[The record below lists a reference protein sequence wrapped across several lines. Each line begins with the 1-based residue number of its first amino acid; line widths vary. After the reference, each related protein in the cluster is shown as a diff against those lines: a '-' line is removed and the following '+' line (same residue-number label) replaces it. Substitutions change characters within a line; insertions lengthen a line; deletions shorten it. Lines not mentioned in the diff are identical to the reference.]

1 MKNILTFFTAI
12 FFSGILFSQTSLENA
27 VDSFQTYTRYQWP
40 EKEHL
45 EIITRNATII
55 IDDAIKNQK
64 PLEADIYKSRG
75 KAYNKLNQYENAL
88 IDYNKVVELSKNGI
102 WELFDRAKLH
112 RKFEKKALAAL
123 DYLQIIELNN
133 KEKKPDDFYAE
144 KAYSALKEVSYYGK
158 FKELI
163 ETNDTKPLY
172 LKYYDSADLHFE
184 SIYSKDPTLA
194 IKLLDKSVAAYR
206 GTGIFLSRIDLLK
219 ARLYQKFG
227 NHGMTYDGALF
238 YYTKFFEQTNGYD
251 SDGYI
256 DDFDLVELAKAY
268 RKVEMKK
275 ETLETYRK
283 AYDEAESDELK
294 LFIKRQWD
302 AALAHFL

>member
-1 MKNILTFFTAI
+1 MLTFFTAI

-40 EKEHL
+40 EKDEL
-45 EIITRNATII
+45 EIIVRNATII

-64 PLEADIYKSRG
+64 PLEADIYKNRG

-88 IDYNKVVELSKNGI
+88 IDYNKVVELSENGF

-133 KEKKPDDFYAE
+133 KEKKPNDFYAE
-144 KAYSALKEVSYYGK
+144 KAYSALKRVSYYGK
-158 FKELI
+158 FQEVI
-163 ETNDTKPLY
+163 ETKDTRPLY
-172 LKYYDSADLHFE
+172 LKYYDSADVHFE
-184 SIYSKDPTLA
+184 SSYSKDPTSA
-194 IKLLDKSVAAYR
+194 IKLLDKSVAAYH
-206 GTGIFLSRIDLLK
+206 GSGIFLSRVDLLK
-219 ARLYQKFG
+219 ARVYQKFG
-227 NHGMTYDGALF
+227 NHGMTNDGALY

-256 DDFDLVELAKAY
+256 DDFDLIELAKAY

-302 AALAHFL
+302 AAIAHFL